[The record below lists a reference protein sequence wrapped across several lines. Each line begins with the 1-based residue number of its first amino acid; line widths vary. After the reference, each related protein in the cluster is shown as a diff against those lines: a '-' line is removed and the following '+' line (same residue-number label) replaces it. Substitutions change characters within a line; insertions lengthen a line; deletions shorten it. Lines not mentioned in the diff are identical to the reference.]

1 MPKPS
6 LIRMML
12 KNIAVIGPL
21 LLLSFA
27 IYVLIQK
34 PSDDRDWR
42 YNLTEKTRVIEL
54 QDESF
59 RFQNVRAFEYN
70 LDDEFSR
77 KEWINVDIDA
87 ASLKDVWFFLEP
99 FPGSD
104 KFGHTLLSFVFEDT
118 AGQQSALSIS
128 VEARKEEGEEYT
140 AVNALFRRFEL
151 LYVWSTEKDVLGRI
165 GVHRD
170 HDIYAYKLNLSPEQA
185 QAIFRH
191 FITRTNELAD
201 KPRFYNTIHSNCTN
215 ELAKAVNTAF
225 PGALKLSPPWIMTG
239 HAPRWLHE
247 LGYIVDPET
256 DFDVINNDA
265 NISEEIKAVID
276 TGAEEFPSAWRN
288 QLNSTD

>member
-1 MPKPS
+1 MPKLP
-6 LIRMML
+6 LIRMIL
-12 KNIAVIGPL
+12 GYIAVIGPL

-27 IYVLIQK
+27 IYLFMQK
-34 PSDDRDWR
+34 PSDDRNWR
-42 YNLTEKTRVIEL
+42 YNLTEKTRVLDL
-54 QDESF
+54 QDEIF

-77 KEWINVDIDA
+77 KEWINLDVDA
-87 ASLKDVWFFLEP
+87 ATLKEVWFFLEP

-104 KFGHTLLSFVFEDT
+104 KFGHTLLSFVFEDE

-128 VEARKEEGEEYT
+128 VEARKEEGEKYT

-170 HDIYAYKLNLSPEQA
+170 HDLYAYKLNLTPEQA
-185 QAIFRH
+185 QAIFGH
-191 FITRTNELAD
+191 FIERTNELAE
-201 KPRFYNTIHSNCTN
+201 KPRFYNTLHSNCTN

-247 LGYIVDPET
+247 LGYVVDPET
-256 DFDVINNDA
+256 DFDVINKDA
-265 NISEEIKAVID
+265 NIRDEIKSVID
-276 TGAEEFPSAWRN
+276 AGSDEFSTAWRK
-288 QLNSTD
+288 QLN